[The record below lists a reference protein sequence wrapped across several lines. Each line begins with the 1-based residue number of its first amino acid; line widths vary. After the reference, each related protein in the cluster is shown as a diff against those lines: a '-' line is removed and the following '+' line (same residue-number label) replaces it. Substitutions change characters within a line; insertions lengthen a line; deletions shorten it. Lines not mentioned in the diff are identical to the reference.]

1 MFVVKKIIRITN
13 QHESKKLFLKIIKF
27 LIFILIY
34 DLLIKFMVYIIAEI
48 AQGYYQKKSEDS
60 VNLAKWLIK
69 SAKSANADAVK
80 FQPIFADEIVTK
92 DYKYYDLFKSMELT
106 EDQWEAIFKTA
117 KEESID
123 FIFDVS
129 GETSFKLSRK
139 FKLKKLKIHP
149 SDLSNFFLLKK
160 IKNDETTDHIIVGIG
175 GAIFTEIVKL
185 IDYLVPVKNLILLH
199 GFQGYPTPLDE
210 NDLNRLEYLK
220 KYIQT
225 HKYSEKISIGFADHS
240 DPNSNDAMIL
250 NSTSIGLGISLI
262 EKHLTLAKS
271 LKLEDYESAL
281 SPDEFLQFTEINKRC
296 LTALGKKVVKDKKDF
311 NLKESELAYRK
322 MVRRH
327 VVAAKNL
334 DEGQTIKETDIKL
347 KRTSCDNPIEEINK
361 VIGKHLAKSIKIDEA
376 IESSFLNE

>member
-1 MFVVKKIIRITN
+1 
-13 QHESKKLFLKIIKF
+13 
-27 LIFILIY
+27 
-34 DLLIKFMVYIIAEI
+34 
-48 AQGYYQKKSEDS
+48 
-60 VNLAKWLIK
+60 
-69 SAKSANADAVK
+69 
-80 FQPIFADEIVTK
+80 
-92 DYKYYDLFKSMELT
+92 
-106 EDQWEAIFKTA
+106 
-117 KEESID
+117 
-123 FIFDVS
+123 
-129 GETSFKLSRK
+129 
-139 FKLKKLKIHP
+139 
-149 SDLSNFFLLKK
+149 
-160 IKNDETTDHIIVGIG
+160 
-175 GAIFTEIVKL
+175 
-185 IDYLVPVKNLILLH
+185 
-199 GFQGYPTPLDE
+199 
-210 NDLNRLEYLK
+210 
-220 KYIQT
+220 
-225 HKYSEKISIGFADHS
+225 
-240 DPNSNDAMIL
+240 DAMIL